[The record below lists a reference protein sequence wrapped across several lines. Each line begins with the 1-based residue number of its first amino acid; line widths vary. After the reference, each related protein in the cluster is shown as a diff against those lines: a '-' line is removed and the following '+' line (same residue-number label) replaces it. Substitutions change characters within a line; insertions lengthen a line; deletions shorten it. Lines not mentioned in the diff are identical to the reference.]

1 MASQKTRRQHVL
13 PQFLIRRFADADTG
27 EVVAYDRKY
36 KMVLPR
42 KQPKSIAYEWDY
54 LTLDPPDSP
63 GSTWIEDEALV
74 VPDHRG
80 AQLVERIVRRR
91 AVSPD
96 DVPMTREFIALLHM
110 RGPELRRLAEKAVR
124 HGNDAFALAQSLP
137 NLRSVPDSSD
147 ITGHLSKKADDDSDE
162 LLGRNEVIRMQMG
175 RTPKLLQIL
184 EQHPWNYSVV
194 SIQHPRFVTS
204 DNPIVAR
211 HAVTGRFASISSI
224 GLRHASEFWLV
235 LDPRCA
241 LVLSA
246 GWPQGQILTDLSLHG
261 LHQVNTAV
269 AQASDRWTIWQPGSG
284 ADQCL
289 DLPA

>member
-1 MASQKTRRQHVL
+1 MTSQKTRRQHVL

-36 KMVLPR
+36 KRVLPR

-80 AQLVERIVRRR
+80 AQLVEHIVRRR
-91 AVSPD
+91 TVSAD

-110 RGPELRRLAEKAVR
+110 RSPELRRLAEEAAR

-147 ITGHLSKKADDDSDE
+147 TAGHLSKKADDDSDE

-184 EQHPWNYSVV
+184 EQHPWNYSAV

-211 HAVTGRFASISSI
+211 HAVTGRFASITSV
-224 GLRHASEFWLV
+224 GLHYASEFWLV

-246 GWPQGQILTDLSLHG
+246 GWPQGQILTDLSPHRLR
-261 LHQVNTAV
+261 QVNTAV

-284 ADQCL
+284 ADQFL
-289 DLPA
+289 DLPT